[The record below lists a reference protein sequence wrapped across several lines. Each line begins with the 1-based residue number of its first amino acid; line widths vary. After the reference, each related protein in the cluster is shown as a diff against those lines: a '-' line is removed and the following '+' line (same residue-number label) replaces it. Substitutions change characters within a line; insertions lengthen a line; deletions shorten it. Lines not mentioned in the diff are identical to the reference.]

1 METTDLSAERT
12 RINLSWLIKL
22 RWAAFVGQL
31 ATVAF
36 VYGVLQV
43 SAPAAPLVVVVC
55 LAGLSNLPLQWWS
68 EHVQRPDR
76 WPQSARLAE
85 RLIRVV
91 VASDILILTVL
102 LGLSGGPNNPFAIFY
117 FANLTLGAVFFPR
130 TSAWTMTGLAVVCY
144 GVLFLRSAPVPELS
158 EHGVDGR
165 YRLPGMFAAFITAA
179 PVIVY
184 FTSRVTRALAQ
195 RELDLAEARHKQAR
209 MEKLQALGTLAAGAA
224 HELSSPLAT
233 IAVVAKELVLSL
245 ERGQQSADAVED
257 AQLIREEVNRC
268 RTILHQMAADAG
280 QHAGEGLQR
289 VTVAELA
296 PAILDGCRDPDR
308 VQLTVDPAASDAVL
322 LAPRHLLAQSLRGL
336 VNNAID
342 ASASE
347 APVEMEIARAGDRV
361 TVEVRDLGHGM
372 DPGVLARA
380 GEPFFTTKEVGK
392 GMGLGLF
399 LARTVVER
407 LEGTL
412 DLTSRPQGGTLA
424 RVELPV
430 ANHA

>member
-1 METTDLSAERT
+1 MEAIDLSTERT
-12 RINLSWLIKL
+12 RINLTWLITL

-43 SAPAAPLVVVVC
+43 SAPAAPLLVVVC
-55 LAGLSNLPLQWWS
+55 FAGLSNLPLQAWA
-68 EHVQRPDR
+68 EYVQPPER
-76 WPQSARLAE
+76 WPQAARTAE

-91 VASDILILTVL
+91 VAADIIILTLL

-130 TSAWTMTGLAVVCY
+130 SSAWVMTGLAVICY
-144 GVLFLRSAPVPELS
+144 GLLFVWSVDVPELRVEGGARS
-158 EHGVDGR
+158 F
-165 YRLPGMFAAFITAA
+165 RLWGMFAAFVTAA
-179 PVIVY
+179 PVLVY
-184 FTSRVTRALAQ
+184 FTSRVTRALTQ
-195 RELDLAEARHKQAR
+195 RELDLSESRQKQAR

-245 ERGQQSADAVED
+245 ERGKLSADSVED
-257 AQLIREEVNRC
+257 ANLIREEVNRC

-296 PAILDGCRDPDR
+296 PAILDGCRDPSR
-308 VQLTVDPAASDAVL
+308 VKVTIDPAAADAML

-342 ASASE
+342 ASALD
-347 APVEMEIARAGDRV
+347 APVEMEITRNGHCLV
-361 TVEVRDLGHGM
+361 VEVRDLGHGM
-372 DPGVLARA
+372 DSTVLARA

-399 LARTVVER
+399 LARTVMER
-407 LEGTL
+407 LEGSL
-412 DLTSRPQGGTLA
+412 ELTSRPQGGTLA
-424 RVELPV
+424 RAQVPI
-430 ANHA
+430 AQG